1 MKISTTW
8 VQRYLAT
15 LPQDFSNELTR
26 LGLEFEGWDVDVNT
40 LSPFTVAH
48 IREAI
53 PHPNA
58 SRLQVCTVD
67 TAEGQKTI
75 VCGASNA
82 RAGLKTVFAK
92 LGTFIPGSGITIEK
106 RPVRGVESDGM
117 LCSAEELKLPW
128 STDGIIELHDD
139 AVVGSP
145 AAQALGLEG
154 GVFSVGLTP
163 NRADCFSV
171 RGIARDLAAAGVGT
185 FKDSP
190 APSFNYSASTDYPV
204 IVNTDAVIGLALA
217 EVSLPQGAKTPDFIA
232 HSLRAVGVT
241 LRSLAVDVTNFSCL
255 GRGRPLHAFDKN
267 KLKGALRFDLSKGG
281 EALIA
286 LNGTTYTLPA
296 GAIVISDDTGIIAL
310 AGIIGGASTA
320 VGAQTTTILLESAVF
335 DAGHIA
341 RAGQALGI
349 VTDARQRFER
359 GVDAQ
364 DMEAGLDEALGHL
377 QSAGAGV
384 KKPKIIR
391 AVPSHKPAV
400 IVFDP
405 GLVATLGGLSVSSD
419 VARKALEALGCTV
432 TQKGAVFEVTSPS
445 WRHDLK
451 IAEDLVEEVLRLQG
465 YAKIPSVSLPP
476 VIPPVTVDFS
486 QRLRTAFA
494 AAGCVEVVSWSFA
507 APALVEASGEVDKV
521 AALRLKNP
529 ISAELS
535 VMRPNM
541 VVSLLPL
548 VAEAVRY
555 GQASGKIFEIGEVF
569 SGDGQGEARAIA
581 VLWGDVVPRH
591 WRGKKTA
598 VDSVA
603 AQALLHQVMASVGK
617 PLESKVPDREE
628 LPPYLHPGQAGHYR
642 HDAYKHVLATF
653 GVLHPAILT
662 AADIDVPIALAEV
675 RLDTAEHW
683 KPAASFYHSPYQA
696 VRRDFAFIIPEKLD
710 AAKVVAAV
718 REASIDFSREVL
730 VFDRFA
736 GGDIPAD
743 HISLGVEV
751 VLQAPDRTLDEATI
765 KAVSEKIVA
774 GVSLLGGRLRGNA

>member
-1 MKISTTW
+1 MKVSTAW
-8 VQRYLAT
+8 VQRYISK
-15 LPQDFSNELTR
+15 LPDDFSNELTR
-26 LGLEFEGWDVDVNT
+26 LGLEFEGWDFDVAI
-40 LSPFTVAH
+40 LAPFTVAH
-48 IREAI
+48 ILTAV
-53 PHPNA
+53 PHPDA

-75 VCGASNA
+75 VCGAPNA

-92 LGTFIPGSGITIEK
+92 VGAFIPGSGITIEK
-106 RPVRGVESDGM
+106 RPVRGVESEGM

-128 STDGIIELHDD
+128 STDGIIELPEN
-139 AVVGSP
+139 AVAGSP
-145 AAQALGLEG
+145 AAQALSLEG

-190 APSFNYSASTDYPV
+190 APSLKYAASTDYPV
-204 IVNTDAVIGLALA
+204 IVDTDAVIGLALA
-217 EVSLPQGAKTPDFIA
+217 EVLLPQGAKTADFMA
-232 HSLRAVGVT
+232 NSLRAVGVT

-255 GRGRPLHAFDKN
+255 GRGRPLHAFDKD
-267 KLKGALRFDLSKGG
+267 KLKGSLRFDLSKGG
-281 EALIA
+281 EAFAA

-310 AGIIGGASTA
+310 AGIIGGVNTA
-320 VGAQTTTILLESAVF
+320 VGAETTTILLESAVF

-364 DMEAGLDEALGHL
+364 DMEVGLLHALGYL
-377 QSAGAGV
+377 QDAGATL
-384 KKPKIIR
+384 KKPQIIC
-391 AVPSHKPAV
+391 AVPPHKPAS
-400 IVFDP
+400 ITFDP
-405 GLVATLGGLSVSSD
+405 GLVATLGGLTVSLE
-419 VARKALEALGCTV
+419 VAGNALKALGCTV
-432 TQKGAVFEVTSPS
+432 VEKDGLLEVTTPA

-451 IAEDLVEEVLRLQG
+451 IAEDLVEEILRLQG
-465 YAKIPSVSLPP
+465 YGKIPSVSLPP
-476 VIPPVTVDFS
+476 VVPLMTPDFS

-507 APALVEASGEVDKV
+507 SPALVEASGEAEKV
-521 AALRLKNP
+521 PELRLKNP

-541 VVSLLPL
+541 MVSLLPL

-569 SGDGQGEARAIA
+569 SGVGEGEARAIA
-581 VLWGDVVPRH
+581 VLWGDAVPRH

-617 PLESKVPDREE
+617 PLESRVPDRDE
-628 LPPYLHPGQAGHYR
+628 LPPYLHPGQSGHYR
-642 HDAYKHVLATF
+642 HDAYHHILATF
-653 GVLHPAILT
+653 GALHPVFLT
-662 AADIDVPIALAEV
+662 AADVEVPVAMAEI
-675 RLDTAEHW
+675 RLDTAASW
-683 KPAASFYHSPYQA
+683 TPSAASFYHSPYQA

-710 AAKVVAAV
+710 AAKVVQAV
-718 REASIDFSREVL
+718 RDATIDFSREML
-730 VFDRFA
+730 VFDRFM
-736 GGDIPAD
+736 GGDVPAG
-743 HISLGVEV
+743 HVSLGVEV
-751 VLQAPDRTLDEATI
+751 VLQAPDRTLDETTI
-765 KAVSEKIVA
+765 RAISEAIVA
-774 GVSLLGGRLRGNA
+774 KVGAVGGRLRG